1 MANNQFLNGSE
12 TMSTTEAIKFLFR
25 VTAAVA
31 GGIPMAVR
39 LTATGLKAGLEKIDV
54 DGVKKLQDAGFV
66 DLLWGDSQL
75 HNELVQWVNAKI
87 LELGLSTARLKE
99 LAKLAV
105 NSTTSKEEAHRKYY
119 ELLLEEIAK
128 EQSQK

>member
-1 MANNQFLNGSE
+1 MANNQFLNGTE
-12 TMSTTEAIKFLFR
+12 TMSTAEAIKFLFR

-31 GGIPMAVR
+31 GGIPLAIR
-39 LTATGLKAGLEKIDV
+39 LTATGLKAGLEKLDV
-54 DGVKKLQDAGFV
+54 DSVKKLQDAGFI

-99 LAKLAV
+99 LATLAA
-105 NSTTSKEEAHRKYY
+105 NSTDSKEEARKKYY
-119 ELLLEEIAK
+119 ELLLKEIAK